1 LKNQVI
7 ERITINENE
16 IKRKPLYDY
25 SKIKS
30 FNESFDL
37 TINTID
43 CIINDLNNFDNLNI
57 DLSSL

>member
-7 ERITINENE
+7 ERIAINDDL

-25 SKIKS
+25 FKIKS
-30 FNESFDL
+30 YNESFEL

-57 DLSSL
+57 DPNNL